1 MALPKWIEPKISL
14 GNILTIIAMFGTIIA
29 AAQSYGAVVQ
39 KVDQAGIDIGALKQA
54 NVEIRA
60 DATALGKVVAD
71 ERLSTATTLA
81 EMKTDIGYIRR
92 YVEDE
97 KRASRP

>member
-1 MALPKWIEPKISL
+1 MALPRWIDPKISL
-14 GNILTIIAMFGTIIA
+14 GNILTIIAMLGTVVA

-39 KVDQAGIDIGALKQA
+39 RVEQHDTDITTLRQVS
-54 NVEIRA
+54 VEIKA
-60 DATALGKVVAD
+60 DATALTKLFSD
-71 ERLSTATTLA
+71 ERLNTATTLA

-97 KRASRP
+97 KRQSRP